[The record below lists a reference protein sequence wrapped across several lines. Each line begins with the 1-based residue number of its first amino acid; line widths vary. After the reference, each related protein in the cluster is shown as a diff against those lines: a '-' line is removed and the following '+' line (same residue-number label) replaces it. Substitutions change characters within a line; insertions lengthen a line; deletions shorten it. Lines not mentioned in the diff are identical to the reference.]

1 MLSQAVAPVALPRL
15 RQNLRLLAA
24 SPDEDGE
31 PRWQIFDPLAN
42 KFFFLTSSAFY
53 LFKEWGQADS
63 EQQLLSLVQRR
74 DIDISADELRFFI
87 RFLEHNHLLER
98 QSTAELAGLQQAAGQ
113 QQKHALSWLLH
124 NYLFIKIPLV
134 RPDLLLSRWFPKLKF
149 LFTLPLHWLALLSG
163 AIGLVMVLRQ
173 WETFSHTLQNFFN
186 FSAILYYVAALVLVK
201 TAHEL
206 GHALVAKRYG
216 CRVSSMGV
224 AFLLLTP
231 ILYTDTTDAWRL
243 RSRFQRLDI
252 VTAGIR
258 VEIYLAC
265 IATFLWGIV
274 PEGSFRHVLFFV
286 ATTSWISSLL
296 INISPFMRFDGYY
309 ALSDFLGMENLQPR
323 SFLVGRWFLRE
334 LVFGFGF
341 APPEPLNR
349 KKCALMVAYAWST
362 WLYRFLLFI
371 GIALL
376 VYYFAFKLLGIVLF
390 LVEIIWFVLL
400 PIGAEIAVWWK
411 LRKQMR
417 LNSSSLVSLSLCL
430 IVLLGLVIP
439 WQNEISAPAVV
450 TFARHQNFYPSEA
463 GQVVAWDIAQDKK
476 VASGQLLI
484 LLQSPEVEQQI
495 RLSQLRFDALQTQW
509 QRASSGAMSPE
520 SQLTLQSQM
529 SRENARL
536 SSLLE
541 RREKL
546 LIRAPYAGYIG
557 QWATLQKGDYVN
569 EKMSLATLYD
579 AQSGMV
585 KAYVSSSVLQ
595 QLKIGSSA
603 QFIGNDGV
611 VLTSALVVEK
621 VIPTAIKHLPYA
633 GLAADYGGPI
643 AAKKMAD
650 LLIPAAATYEVHLSL
665 QQPHVLTRQ
674 HYGQVSL
681 AVEASSLLLDGVRYI
696 YAILL
701 RESGF

>member
-1 MLSQAVAPVALPRL
+1 MGSEAVAPTSLPRL
-15 RQNLRLLAA
+15 RQNLRLLTA

-42 KFFFLTSSAFY
+42 KFFFLSRSAFY
-53 LFKEWGQADS
+53 LFKEWAQANS
-63 EQQLLSLVQRR
+63 EQQLLALVQRW
-74 DIDISADELRFFI
+74 DIEITEQELAFFI
-87 RFLEHNHLLER
+87 RFLEHNHLLELQAAADVTR
-98 QSTAELAGLQQAAGQ
+98 LQQTAGRQ
-113 QQKHALSWLLH
+113 EKRGLTWLLH
-124 NYLFIKIPLV
+124 NYLFIKIPLI
-134 RPDLLLSRWFPKLKF
+134 RPDLLLSRCFPRLQW
-149 LFTLPLHWLALLSG
+149 LFTLPLHWIALSLG
-163 AIGLVMVLRQ
+163 ALGLVMVLRQ

-265 IATFLWGIV
+265 VATFLWGIV
-274 PEGSFRHVLFFV
+274 PEGSFRHVLFFI
-286 ATTSWISSLL
+286 ATTSWISSVL

-334 LVFGFGF
+334 LIFGFGF

-349 KKCALMVAYAWST
+349 KKCALLVAYAWST
-362 WLYRFLLFI
+362 WLYRLVLFI
-371 GIALL
+371 GIALI

-390 LVEIIWFVLL
+390 LVEIIWFVLM

-417 LNSSSLVSLSLCL
+417 LNRASLVSLSLSL
-430 IVLLGLVIP
+430 IMLLGLVIP
-439 WQNEISAPAVV
+439 WQNEVSVPAVL
-450 TFARHQNFYPSEA
+450 TFERHQNFYPSEA
-463 GQVVAWDIAQDKK
+463 AQILAWEISADKK
-476 VASGQLLI
+476 VEQGQLLI
-484 LLQSPEVEQQI
+484 MLESAEVEQQI

-509 QRASSGAMSPE
+509 QRTSSGALLRD
-520 SQLTLQSQM
+520 SQLTLQSQL

-536 SSLLE
+536 QSLLE

-546 LIRAPYAGYIG
+546 LIRAPFAGYIG
-557 QWATLQKGDYVN
+557 QFASLSKGDYVN
-569 EKMSLATLYD
+569 ENMPLATLYD
-579 AQSGMV
+579 VNSGVV
-585 KAYVSSSVLQ
+585 KAYISSSEVSRLQ
-595 QLKIGSSA
+595 PGSSA
-603 QFIGNDGV
+603 QFIGNDGDSFR
-611 VLTSALVVEK
+611 TGLVVEK

-643 AAKKMAD
+643 AAKKMD
-650 LLIPAAATYEVHLSL
+650 QWLIPDAATYEVYLRFEQPQLLPTQRYGRVHLS
-665 QQPHVLTRQ
+665 
-674 HYGQVSL
+674 
-681 AVEASSLLLDGVRYI
+681 VEASSLLVEGGRYI
-696 YAILL
+696 YGILL
-701 RESGF
+701 REAGF